1 MTDSQS
7 MSLRARINNYARKE
21 GVSPQLALQGFFIER
36 FLARIERSGYSG
48 DLAVKGGTLMCAI
61 LGLPYARGIGF
72 DELMES
78 LADILRQV

>member
-48 DLAVKGGTLMCAI
+48 NLAVKGGTLMCAI
-61 LGLPYARGIGF
+61 LGVPQRTTMDVDATVF
-72 DELMES
+72 QVFSTS
-78 LADILRQV
+78 L